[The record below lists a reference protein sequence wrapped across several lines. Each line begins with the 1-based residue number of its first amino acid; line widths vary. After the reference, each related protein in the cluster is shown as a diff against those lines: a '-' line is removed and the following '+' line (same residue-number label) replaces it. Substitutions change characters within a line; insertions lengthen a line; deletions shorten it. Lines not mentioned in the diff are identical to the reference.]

1 MESLK
6 MEPQENNNNGHN
18 DGSPLGQDI
27 KQEEAANAEDSQ
39 ENQNPPGVSVIRSR
53 QVITTAGII
62 VEEPKI
68 EVGSEEIVKSSA
80 SIHGSPEN
88 SLTATS
94 QEEQQYEE
102 QIQRDD
108 DQTYEQYA
116 EEVAGQPYQN
126 SDGQVIF
133 ASVDINQVPHIQISA
148 PQFENQDD
156 IKSAEYTN
164 LESVPS
170 SQFNHQVPAD
180 ATQYLQQTQYQQQFS
195 TYNKNSRS
203 IGESPPNE
211 VLYNDPTLSSTRMY
225 QTVPGSYELSNSQSP
240 NNQVQIEPYYTIT
253 TNSGQWNQAN
263 ANYQYLQA
271 TSTVNVPADSTLS
284 FPYPGTSWQEDGY
297 EATAPMPEVDIK
309 ECVNC
314 AASVTPLW
322 RRDGTGH
329 YLCNACGLYNK
340 INGVN
345 RPPIRANKKPPTPGN
360 RRCGVQCANCNT
372 NTTTLWRR
380 NNQGEPVCNACGL
393 YYKLHNMNR
402 PLSMKKEGIQTRKR
416 KPKGKPYS
424 TITNG
429 HVNMPQRNNTMF
441 MSHAQ
446 DLSNEY
452 QLPNHPYIVTQ
463 PQIRLPS
470 ASMINRQAM
479 NNVPPI
485 EAVIAR
491 TVDEQASVITS
502 TSAATRQGFVQP
514 PEKNPGH
521 DQADC

>member
-297 EATAPMPEVDIK
+297 EATAPMPE
-309 ECVNC
+309 
-314 AASVTPLW
+314 
-322 RRDGTGH
+322 
-329 YLCNACGLYNK
+329 
-340 INGVN
+340 
-345 RPPIRANKKPPTPGN
+345 PGN